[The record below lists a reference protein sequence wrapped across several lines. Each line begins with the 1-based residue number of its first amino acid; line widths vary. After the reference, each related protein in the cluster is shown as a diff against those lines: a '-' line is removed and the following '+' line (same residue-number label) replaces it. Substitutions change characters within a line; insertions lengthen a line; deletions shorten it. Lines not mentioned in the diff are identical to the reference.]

1 MIKKLTYSV
10 TFPTNGVTLSGDLT
24 LEPGSTAFIGPNGSG
39 KTFGSIE
46 LIRYLL
52 FGKRA
57 LRGPASDYK
66 SLKVDGVVEI
76 GGKEYRIERHPR
88 KETIWDSEGTVLAVN
103 TEAVNQKLLDL
114 LGFGLDVFDV
124 ICAARQKD
132 SERLSQMR
140 PDARKRL
147 IDQILGL
154 TAQEKAE
161 KDCKDEAKGHRKV
174 AEALA
179 ESVTMPEKPERPGG
193 YEPTAS
199 LEEQLAAVEA
209 YDKQSAAL
217 HAVIAQVGEEPP
229 VVVPPGTDIAELEA
243 KAEAARAAAQDQRHR
258 IAELER
264 IPLPVH
270 SSEILDAA
278 EAWLDYS
285 AELTRR
291 GPAPTIS
298 VEEIERMRHIW
309 YQLQAADGDEVVCP
323 KCEHQFV
330 PGRPEGLSEP
340 PRTLME
346 LIAEERANT
355 LWATPLAEVPR
366 PAVELSAAE
375 IRQQRLAHE
384 QSDRRK
390 ELEAHVAAYQP
401 LPDVSE
407 ELAEA
412 RSLLK
417 EYEVAAAERRRWEDR
432 AAAAEDARAKLAAL
446 IKPKGDAA
454 DLRNRIVEARV
465 YEKLTASYEQQRK
478 AYDEVQDKIRDAKQK
493 AADFTAG
500 ATAIAEARA
509 LVKTYLAPS
518 LSRVATSLI
527 QKMTNGVLSSIE
539 IDEDMNISVDG
550 QDIATLSG
558 AGATVANLAVRI
570 GLGRVL
576 TSRVFPVFIGD
587 EIDSDMDAERAEATA
602 EAIGSLSDQL
612 AQILIITH
620 KDFGHA
626 DRVIIHPLA

>member
-66 SLKVDGVVEI
+66 ALKVDGVVEI
-76 GGKEYRIERHPR
+76 GGKDYRIERHPR

-103 TEAVNQKLLDL
+103 TEAVNQKLLEL

-161 KDCKDEAKGHRKV
+161 KDCKEEAKGHRKL

-179 ESVTMPEKPERPGG
+179 DGLVRPEEPARPGSYRPVG
-193 YEPTAS
+193 E
-199 LEEQLAAVEA
+199 LEAALAAVQA
-209 YDKQSAAL
+209 YEKEKARL
-217 HAVIAQVGEEPP
+217 EAVIAQVGEEPP
-229 VVVPPGTDIAELEA
+229 VVVAPSVDLADLEA
-243 KAEAARAAAQDQRHR
+243 RAETARSLRQTHQARL
-258 IAELER
+258 AELER
-264 IPLPVH
+264 IPLPTYTLEQIEV
-270 SSEILDAA
+270 SEEYQLFRTELD
-278 EAWLDYS
+278 
-285 AELTRR
+285 RR
-291 GPAPTIS
+291 GPKPTVTIDQ
-298 VEEIERMRHIW
+298 IDDMQHAW
-309 YQLQAADGDEVVCP
+309 HLLMTPGDEVTCP

-330 PGRPEGLSEP
+330 PGRPDDLIEPALSLE
-340 PRTLME
+340 E
-346 LIAEERANT
+346 LKAEKRANA
-355 LWATPLAEVPR
+355 LWETPLQPVEE
-366 PAVELSAAE
+366 PAIVLTADQIKE
-375 IRQQRLAHE
+375 QQLAHA
-384 QSDRRK
+384 QAARRR
-390 ELEAHVAAYQP
+390 ELEEEISRYVEP
-401 LPDVSE
+401 EDVSD

-412 RSLLK
+412 RELLADYRARSS
-417 EYEVAAAERRRWEDR
+417 ERQRWETRAEAAAEAR
-432 AAAAEDARAKLAAL
+432 AALQNLKAPEGNAEELSQAL
-446 IKPKGDAA
+446 
-454 DLRNRIVEARV
+454 VEARV
-465 YEKLTASYEQQRK
+465 YDQLIVAYEKQQK
-478 AYDEVQDKIRDAKQK
+478 AYDEAQEKITAAKQK

-518 LSRVATSLI
+518 LSRVASSLI
-527 QKMTNGVLSSIE
+527 QKMTNGVLSSVE

-612 AQILIITH
+612 AQILVITH

>member
-66 SLKVDGVVEI
+66 ALKVDGVVEI
-76 GGKEYRIERHPR
+76 GGKDYRIERHPR

-103 TEAVNQKLLDL
+103 TEAVNQKLLEL

-161 KDCKDEAKGHRKV
+161 KDCKEEAKGHRKL

-179 ESVTMPEKPERPGG
+179 DGLVRPE
-193 YEPTAS
+193 EPTRPVS
-199 LEEQLAAVEA
+199 YRPVDELEAALAAVQA
-209 YDKQSAAL
+209 YEKEKARL
-217 HAVIAQVGEEPP
+217 EAVIAQVGEEPP
-229 VVVPPGTDIAELEA
+229 VVVAPSVDLADLEA
-243 KAEAARAAAQDQRHR
+243 RAETARSLRQAHQARL
-258 IAELER
+258 AELER
-264 IPLPVH
+264 IPLPTYTLEQIEV
-270 SSEILDAA
+270 SEKYHLFRTELD
-278 EAWLDYS
+278 
-285 AELTRR
+285 RR
-291 GPAPTIS
+291 GPKPTVTVDQIDD
-298 VEEIERMRHIW
+298 MQHAW
-309 YQLQAADGDEVVCP
+309 HLLMTPGDEVTCP

-330 PGRPEGLSEP
+330 PGRPDDLIEPALSLE
-340 PRTLME
+340 E
-346 LIAEERANT
+346 LKAEKRANA
-355 LWATPLAEVPR
+355 LWETPLQPVEE
-366 PAVELSAAE
+366 PAIVLTADQIKE
-375 IRQQRLAHE
+375 QQLAHS
-384 QSDRRK
+384 QAARRR
-390 ELEAHVAAYQP
+390 ELEEEISRYVEP
-401 LPDVSE
+401 EDVSD

-412 RSLLK
+412 RELLADYRARSS
-417 EYEVAAAERRRWEDR
+417 ERQRWETRAEAAAEAR
-432 AAAAEDARAKLAAL
+432 AALQNLKAPEGNAEELSQAL
-446 IKPKGDAA
+446 
-454 DLRNRIVEARV
+454 VEARV
-465 YEKLTASYEQQRK
+465 YDQLLVAYGKHQQ
-478 AYDEVQDKIRDAKQK
+478 AYDEAQGKIAAAKQK
-493 AADFTAG
+493 AADFAAG
-500 ATAIAEARA
+500 ADAISEARA

-518 LSRVATSLI
+518 LSRVASSLI
-527 QKMTNGVLSSIE
+527 QKMTNGVLSSVE

-612 AQILIITH
+612 AQILVITH